1 MSIGFRSELRLGLLA
16 TVCVLIFGC
25 APGERNGAAPDE
37 RRGGSADA
45 RGGATTATQAR
56 GVVLFVGTSLT
67 AGLGLDVEEGYP
79 ARVQEKIDSAGLP
92 YEVVNAGVSGE
103 TSAAARRRLESW
115 LIRQPFDVLVIETGA
130 NDMLRGADAD
140 SLRANLQAMIDT
152 VRSARPEARIVLA
165 GMVAAPNLGRVYG
178 ERFAAVYGDLA
189 RENDILLIPFLL
201 EDVAGDPDLNLP
213 DGIHPNADGQ
223 RRVAETVWEA
233 LEPLLRREAARSV
246 Q

>member
-1 MSIGFRSELRLGLLA
+1 MSIGFRSEFRLGLLA
-16 TVCVLIFGC
+16 TICVLIFGC
-25 APGERNGAAPDE
+25 APGERNGTAPDE
-37 RRGGSADA
+37 RRGGSADV
-45 RGGATTATQAR
+45 RGGATATEGR

-92 YEVVNAGVSGE
+92 FEVVNAGVSGE

-152 VRSARPEARIVLA
+152 VRSARPDARIALA
-165 GMVAAPNLGRVYG
+165 GMVAAPNLGRDYG
-178 ERFAAVYGDLA
+178 ERFAAVYRDLA
-189 RENDILLIPFLL
+189 RENDVLLIPFLL
-201 EDVAGDPDLNLP
+201 EDVAGEPELNLP

-223 RRVAETVWEA
+223 RRVAATVWEA